1 MAPET
6 GGNRPQRLARTLD
19 GGVRRREHGR
29 LGSGCCATAAR
40 FPFRRVFPSPARI
53 RPMPAALHRP
63 EPVLRHRAQP
73 VDENVPSA
81 QAAAWLREG
90 RSLIVTD
97 RFGTG
102 LDILAALRVQLEDP
116 GEDAG
121 YVAKRT
127 FREAFQSA
135 SKRLLAPVV
144 GRKVALPD
152 APRAGFLAELY
163 PDHADFALPVEDA
176 RVLSSAWDWYEKG
189 VHFPVLG
196 YRVHPFY
203 GTYIPARMEHLELF
217 GTWLAKYQGARD
229 RAIDVG
235 TGSGV
240 LALQMAK
247 AGFKQV
253 LATDINPNA
262 IESVARQMH
271 RLPKA
276 PAIELENA
284 DLLGTD
290 RGPID
295 LIVSNPPWMKGE
307 VGRTLDLAMY
317 FQDGFFERFYDQSL
331 QRLAPGG
338 RVVFVFSNIIEL
350 SQPDVPHPIQTELD
364 RGRFKLVEKLTRRV
378 KPSPGRRTREK
389 VEVWELAVV

>member
-1 MAPET
+1 
-6 GGNRPQRLARTLD
+6 
-19 GGVRRREHGR
+19 
-29 LGSGCCATAAR
+29 
-40 FPFRRVFPSPARI
+40 
-53 RPMPAALHRP
+53 MPAALNRP
-63 EPVLRHRAQP
+63 EPVLRHRAEP
-73 VDENVPSA
+73 VDQNVPVA
-81 QAAAWLREG
+81 QAAAWLCEG

-102 LDILAALRVQLEDP
+102 LDILQALRVKLEDP
-116 GEDAG
+116 GENAG
-121 YVAKRT
+121 YVEKRT
-127 FREAFQSA
+127 FREAFQAA

-144 GRKVALPD
+144 GRKVALAD
-152 APRAGFLAELY
+152 APRAGFLSELY

-176 RVLSSAWDWYEKG
+176 RVLSSAWEWYEQG

-217 GTWLAKYQGARD
+217 GTWLAKYTGARD

-235 TGSGV
+235 TGTGV

-253 LATDINPNA
+253 IATDINPNA
-262 IESVARQMH
+262 IESVARQLR
-271 RLPKA
+271 RLPVA
-276 PAIELENA
+276 SSIELQHA
-284 DLLGTD
+284 DQFGEV
-290 RGPID
+290 RGPLD

-317 FQDGFFERFYDQSL
+317 FQDGFFERFYDQAL
-331 QRLAPGG
+331 ERLAPGG

-350 SQPDVPHPIQTELD
+350 SQPEVPHPIQTELD
-364 RGRFKLVEKLTRRV
+364 RGRFTLVEKLKRKV

-389 VEVWELAVV
+389 VEIWELAVV

>member
-1 MAPET
+1 
-6 GGNRPQRLARTLD
+6 
-19 GGVRRREHGR
+19 
-29 LGSGCCATAAR
+29 
-40 FPFRRVFPSPARI
+40 
-53 RPMPAALHRP
+53 MPAALHRP
-63 EPVLRHRAQP
+63 EPVLRHRAEP
-73 VDENVPSA
+73 IDRNVPKA
-81 QAAAWLREG
+81 QAAAWLRAG
-90 RSLIVTD
+90 RSLLVTD

-102 LDILAALRVQLEDP
+102 LDILAELRVLLADP

-135 SKRLLAPVV
+135 SKHLLAPVV
-144 GRKVALPD
+144 DRKVALAD

-176 RVLSSAWDWYEKG
+176 KVLSSAWDWYEQG
-189 VHFPVLG
+189 VYFPVLG

-217 GTWLAKYQGARD
+217 GTWLAKYKGARE

-240 LALQMAK
+240 LALQMAR
-247 AGFKQV
+247 AGFRQV

-262 IESVARQMH
+262 IESVARQLR
-271 RLPKA
+271 RLPQA
-276 PAIELENA
+276 PPIELEHA

-290 RGPID
+290 RGPLD
-295 LIVSNPPWMKGE
+295 LIVSNPPWMKGD

-317 FQDGFFERFYDQSL
+317 FQDGFFERFYDQAL

-364 RGRFKLVEKLTRRV
+364 RGRFRLVEKLTRRV
-378 KPSPGRRTREK
+378 KPLRRRTREK

>member
-1 MAPET
+1 
-6 GGNRPQRLARTLD
+6 
-19 GGVRRREHGR
+19 
-29 LGSGCCATAAR
+29 
-40 FPFRRVFPSPARI
+40 
-53 RPMPAALHRP
+53 MPAALNRP
-63 EPVLRHRAQP
+63 EPVLRHRAQT
-73 VDENVPSA
+73 VDQNVPTA
-81 QAAAWLREG
+81 QAAARLCEG

-97 RFGTG
+97 RFKTG
-102 LDILAALRVQLEDP
+102 LDILQALRVQLKDP
-116 GEDAG
+116 GENAD
-121 YVAKRT
+121 YVTKRT

-135 SKRLLAPVV
+135 SKLLLVPVV

-176 RVLSSAWDWYEKG
+176 RVLSSAWEWYEQG

-196 YRVHPFY
+196 FRVHPFY

-217 GTWLAKYQGARD
+217 GTWLAKYTGARN

-253 LATDINPNA
+253 IATDINPNA
-262 IESVARQMH
+262 IESVARQLR
-271 RLPKA
+271 RLPVA
-276 PAIELENA
+276 PPIELEHA
-284 DLLGTD
+284 DQFGKD
-290 RGPID
+290 RGPLD

-364 RGRFKLVEKLTRRV
+364 RGRFRLVEKMTRRV
-378 KPSPGRRTREK
+378 KPLRRRTREK

>member
-1 MAPET
+1 
-6 GGNRPQRLARTLD
+6 
-19 GGVRRREHGR
+19 
-29 LGSGCCATAAR
+29 
-40 FPFRRVFPSPARI
+40 
-53 RPMPAALHRP
+53 MPAALHRP

-73 VDENVPSA
+73 IDRNVPKA
-81 QAAAWLREG
+81 QAAAWLRDG

-102 LDILAALRVQLEDP
+102 LDILAELRVQLEDP
-116 GEDAG
+116 GEAAD
-121 YVAKRT
+121 YVVKRT

-135 SKRLLAPVV
+135 SKRLLAPVI

-152 APRAGFLAELY
+152 APRAGFLSELY

-176 RVLSSAWDWYEKG
+176 KVLSSAWDWYEQG

-217 GTWLAKYQGARD
+217 GTWLAKYKGARN

-240 LALQMAK
+240 LALQMAR
-247 AGFKQV
+247 AGFQQV
-253 LATDINPNA
+253 IATDINPNA
-262 IESVARQMH
+262 IESVARQLR
-271 RLPKA
+271 RLPVA
-276 PAIELENA
+276 PPIELEHA
-284 DLLGTD
+284 DQFGAD
-290 RGPID
+290 RGPLD

-317 FQDGFFERFYDQSL
+317 FQDGFFERFYEQSL

-338 RVVFVFSNIIEL
+338 RIVFVFSNIIEL

-364 RGRFKLVEKLTRRV
+364 RGRFRLVEKMTRKV

-389 VEVWELAVV
+389 VEIWELAAV

>member
-1 MAPET
+1 
-6 GGNRPQRLARTLD
+6 
-19 GGVRRREHGR
+19 
-29 LGSGCCATAAR
+29 
-40 FPFRRVFPSPARI
+40 
-53 RPMPAALHRP
+53 MPAALNRP

-73 VDENVPSA
+73 VDRNVPMA
-81 QAAAWLREG
+81 QAAAWLCEG

-102 LDILAALRVQLEDP
+102 LDILAALRVKLEDP
-116 GEDAG
+116 GESAD
-121 YVAKRT
+121 YVKKRT

-135 SKRLLAPVV
+135 SKLLLAPVV

-152 APRAGFLAELY
+152 APRPGFLSELY

-176 RVLSSAWDWYEKG
+176 RVLSSAWEWYEQG

-196 YRVHPFY
+196 YRVHPFF

-217 GTWLAKYQGARD
+217 GTWLAKYTGARN

-247 AGFKQV
+247 AGFQHV
-253 LATDINPNA
+253 IATDINPNA
-262 IESVARQMH
+262 IESVARQMR
-271 RLPKA
+271 RLSVA
-276 PAIELENA
+276 PPIELEHA
-284 DLLGTD
+284 DQFGKD

-317 FQDGFFERFYDQSL
+317 FQDGFFERFYEQSL
-331 QRLAPGG
+331 QRLAPNG
-338 RVVFVFSNIIEL
+338 RIVFVFSNIIEL
-350 SQPDVPHPIQTELD
+350 SQPEVPHPIQTELD
-364 RGRFKLVEKLTRRV
+364 RGRFRLVEKMTRKV

-389 VEVWELAVV
+389 VEIWELAVV

>member
-1 MAPET
+1 
-6 GGNRPQRLARTLD
+6 
-19 GGVRRREHGR
+19 
-29 LGSGCCATAAR
+29 
-40 FPFRRVFPSPARI
+40 
-53 RPMPAALHRP
+53 MPAALHRP

-73 VDENVPSA
+73 VDKNVPMA
-81 QAAAWLREG
+81 QAATWLCEE

-102 LDILAALRVQLEDP
+102 LDILAALRVKLEDP
-116 GEDAG
+116 GESAD
-121 YVAKRT
+121 YVTKRV
-127 FREAFQSA
+127 FREAFQAA
-135 SKRLLAPVV
+135 SKRLLVPVV

-152 APRAGFLAELY
+152 APRAGFLSELY

-176 RVLSSAWDWYEKG
+176 RVLSSAWEWYEQG

-247 AGFKQV
+247 AGFKHV
-253 LATDINPNA
+253 IATDINPNA
-262 IESVARQMH
+262 IESVARQMR
-271 RLPKA
+271 RLSVTP
-276 PAIELENA
+276 PIELEHA
-284 DLLGTD
+284 DQFGKD
-290 RGPID
+290 RGPLD

-317 FQDGFFERFYDQSL
+317 FQDGFFERFYEQSL
-331 QRLAPGG
+331 QRLAPNG
-338 RVVFVFSNIIEL
+338 RIVFVFSNIIEL
-350 SQPDVPHPIQTELD
+350 SQPEVPHPIQTELD
-364 RGRFKLVEKLTRRV
+364 RGRFRLVEKMTRKV

-389 VEVWELAVV
+389 VEIWELAVV

>member
-1 MAPET
+1 
-6 GGNRPQRLARTLD
+6 
-19 GGVRRREHGR
+19 
-29 LGSGCCATAAR
+29 
-40 FPFRRVFPSPARI
+40 
-53 RPMPAALHRP
+53 MPAALHRP

-73 VDENVPSA
+73 VDWNVPKA

-97 RFGTG
+97 RFATG
-102 LDILAALRVQLEDP
+102 LDILTELRMQLEDP
-116 GEDAG
+116 GEAGG
-121 YVAKRT
+121 YVKKRA
-127 FREAFQSA
+127 FREAFQA
-135 SKRLLAPVV
+135 ACKHLLAPVV
-144 GRKVALPD
+144 GRKVVLPD
-152 APRAGFLAELY
+152 APRPGFLAELY

-176 RVLSSAWDWYEKG
+176 KVLSSAWDWYEKG

-217 GTWLAKYQGARD
+217 GTWLAKYQGARN

-247 AGFKQV
+247 AGFEHV

-262 IESVARQMH
+262 IESVARQLR
-271 RLPKA
+271 RLPNA
-276 PAIELENA
+276 PPIELENA

-295 LIVSNPPWMKGE
+295 LVVSNPPWMKGE

-317 FQDGFFERFYDQSL
+317 FQDGFFERFYDQAL

-338 RVVFVFSNIIEL
+338 RIVFVFSNIIEL

-364 RGRFKLVEKLTRRV
+364 RGRFRLVEKLTRRV
-378 KPSPGRRTREK
+378 KPLRRRTREK

>member
-1 MAPET
+1 M
-6 GGNRPQRLARTLD
+6 
-19 GGVRRREHGR
+19 
-29 LGSGCCATAAR
+29 S
-40 FPFRRVFPSPARI
+40 
-53 RPMPAALHRP
+53 AALHRP

-73 VDENVPSA
+73 IDQSVSPG
-81 QAAAWLREG
+81 QAAAWLCEG
-90 RSLIVTD
+90 RALIVTD
-97 RFGTG
+97 RFRTG
-102 LDILAALRVQLEDP
+102 LEILAALRLRLEEP
-116 GEDAG
+116 GEDEG
-121 YVAKRT
+121 YVKKRA

-144 GRKVALPD
+144 GRQVALPG
-152 APRAGFLAELY
+152 APAAGFLAELY
-163 PDHADFALPVEDA
+163 PDHADFALPVEDT
-176 RVLSSAWDWYEKG
+176 RVLSSAWDWYQTD

-217 GTWLAKYQGARD
+217 GTWLAKYQGARN

-247 AGFKQV
+247 AGFQHV

-262 IESVARQMH
+262 IESVARQMQ
-271 RLPKA
+271 RLKVP
-276 PAIELENA
+276 PPIELQHA
-284 DLLGTD
+284 DLLGAD
-290 RGPID
+290 RGPLD

-317 FQDGFFERFYDQSL
+317 FQEGFFERFYEQSL

-338 RVVFVFSNIIEL
+338 RIVFVFSNIIEL
-350 SQPDVPHPIQTELD
+350 SQPEVPHPIQTELD
-364 RGRFKLVEKLTRRV
+364 RGRFRLVEKLTRRV
-378 KPSPGRRTREK
+378 KPLRRRTREK

>member
-1 MAPET
+1 
-6 GGNRPQRLARTLD
+6 
-19 GGVRRREHGR
+19 
-29 LGSGCCATAAR
+29 
-40 FPFRRVFPSPARI
+40 
-53 RPMPAALHRP
+53 MPRALHRP
-63 EPVLRHRAQP
+63 EPVLRHDAQP
-73 VDENVPSA
+73 VDRSVPHA
-81 QAAAWLREG
+81 QAVAWLLEG

-102 LDILAALRVQLEDP
+102 LDILDALRAQLDDP

-121 YVAKRT
+121 YVRKRA
-127 FREAFQSA
+127 FREAFQAA
-135 SKRLLAPVV
+135 SKHLLAPVV
-144 GRKVALPD
+144 ARKVALAG

-176 RVLSSAWDWYEKG
+176 KVLSSAWDWYEQG

-196 YRVHPFY
+196 YRLHPFY

-217 GTWLAKYQGARD
+217 GTWLAKYQGARN

-247 AGFKQV
+247 AGFGQV

-262 IESVARQMH
+262 IESVTRQLK
-271 RLPKA
+271 RLPKT
-276 PAIELENA
+276 PPIELEHT
-284 DLLGTD
+284 DLFGTD

-295 LIVSNPPWMKGE
+295 LVVSNPPWMKGE

-317 FQDGFFERFYDQSL
+317 FQDGFFERFYEQAL

-364 RGRFKLVEKLTRRV
+364 RGRFRLVEKLTRRV
-378 KPSPGRRTREK
+378 KPSPGRRTRER
-389 VEVWELAVV
+389 VEVWELAAV

>member
-1 MAPET
+1 M
-6 GGNRPQRLARTLD
+6 
-19 GGVRRREHGR
+19 
-29 LGSGCCATAAR
+29 S
-40 FPFRRVFPSPARI
+40 
-53 RPMPAALHRP
+53 AALHRP

-73 VDENVPSA
+73 VDQNVPPA
-81 QAAAWLREG
+81 QAAAWLCEG
-90 RSLIVTD
+90 RSLILTD
-97 RFGTG
+97 RFRTG
-102 LDILAALRVQLEDP
+102 LGILAALRVKLEDP
-116 GEDAG
+116 GEDAE
-121 YVAKRT
+121 YVAKRA

-144 GRKVALPD
+144 GRKVALLD

-176 RVLSSAWDWYEKG
+176 KVLSSAWDWYEQG

-217 GTWLAKYQGARD
+217 GTWLAKYKGARN

-235 TGSGV
+235 TGTGV

-247 AGFKQV
+247 AGFQQV

-262 IESVARQMH
+262 IESLARQLR
-271 RLPKA
+271 RLPTA
-276 PAIELENA
+276 PAIELQHA
-284 DLLGTD
+284 DLLGAE
-290 RGPID
+290 RGPLD

-317 FQDGFFERFYDQSL
+317 FQDGFFERFYDQAL
-331 QRLAPGG
+331 ERLAPGG

-364 RGRFKLVEKLTRRV
+364 RGRFTLVEKLTRRV
-378 KPSPGRRTREK
+378 KPLRRRTREK
-389 VEVWELAVV
+389 VEIWELAVV

>member
-1 MAPET
+1 M
-6 GGNRPQRLARTLD
+6 L
-19 GGVRRREHGR
+19 
-29 LGSGCCATAAR
+29 
-40 FPFRRVFPSPARI
+40 
-53 RPMPAALHRP
+53 PMSAALHRP

-73 VDENVPSA
+73 VDRSVLPA
-81 QAAAWLREG
+81 QAAARLLEG

-102 LDILAALRVQLEDP
+102 LDILAALRVQLGEP
-116 GEDAG
+116 GEEAG
-121 YVAKRT
+121 YVQKRA
-127 FREAFQSA
+127 FREAFQAA
-135 SKRLLAPVV
+135 SKHLLAPVV
-144 GRKVALPD
+144 GRKVDLAG
-152 APRAGFLAELY
+152 APRPGFLAELY
-163 PDHADFALPVEDA
+163 PDHADFALPIEDA
-176 RVLSSAWDWYEKG
+176 RVLSDAWEWYQQG
-189 VHFPVLG
+189 VYFPVLG

-217 GTWLAKYQGARD
+217 GTWLAKYTGARD

-240 LALQMAK
+240 LALQLAK
-247 AGFKQV
+247 AGFRQV

-262 IESVARQMH
+262 IESVARQIR
-271 RLPKA
+271 RLPVA
-276 PAIELENA
+276 FPIEFEHA

-290 RGPID
+290 CGPID

-317 FQDGFFERFYDQSL
+317 FQDGFFERFFDQAR

-338 RVVFVFSNIIEL
+338 RVVLVFSNIIEL

-364 RGRFKLVEKLTRRV
+364 RGRFTLVEKLTRRV
-378 KPSPGRRTREK
+378 KPLRRRTREK

>member
-1 MAPET
+1 
-6 GGNRPQRLARTLD
+6 
-19 GGVRRREHGR
+19 
-29 LGSGCCATAAR
+29 
-40 FPFRRVFPSPARI
+40 
-53 RPMPAALHRP
+53 MPAALHRP
-63 EPVLRHRAQP
+63 EPILRHQAQP
-73 VDENVPSA
+73 VDRSVPTA
-81 QAAAWLREG
+81 QAVAWLRAG
-90 RSLIVTD
+90 RSLLVAD

-102 LDILAALRVQLEDP
+102 LDILALLRAQLGEP

-121 YVAKRT
+121 YVAKRA
-127 FREAFQSA
+127 FRDAFQAA
-135 SKRLLAPVV
+135 SKHLLAPIEN
-144 GRKVALPD
+144 RKVALPD

-176 RVLSSAWDWYEKG
+176 RVLSSAWDWYEQG

-196 YRVHPFY
+196 YRLHPFY

-217 GTWLAKYQGARD
+217 GTWLAKYTGARN

-247 AGFKQV
+247 AGFRHV

-262 IESVARQMH
+262 IESVARQLR
-271 RLPKA
+271 RLPKT
-276 PAIELENA
+276 PPVELQHA
-284 DLLGTD
+284 DLLGED
-290 RGPID
+290 RGPLD

-317 FQDGFFERFYDQSL
+317 FQDGFFERFYEQAL

-350 SQPDVPHPIQTELD
+350 SQPDVPHPIQTELA
-364 RGRFKLVEKLTRRV
+364 RGRFRLVEKLTRRV
-378 KPSPGRRTREK
+378 KPLRRRTREK

>member
-1 MAPET
+1 
-6 GGNRPQRLARTLD
+6 
-19 GGVRRREHGR
+19 
-29 LGSGCCATAAR
+29 
-40 FPFRRVFPSPARI
+40 
-53 RPMPAALHRP
+53 MPAALHRP

-73 VDENVPSA
+73 IDRNVPKA
-81 QAAAWLREG
+81 QAAAWLRDG

-102 LDILAALRVQLEDP
+102 LDILAELRVQLEDP
-116 GEDAG
+116 GEAAD
-121 YVAKRT
+121 YVVKRT

-135 SKRLLAPVV
+135 SKRLLAPVI

-176 RVLSSAWDWYEKG
+176 KVLSSAWDWYEQG

-217 GTWLAKYQGARD
+217 GTWLAKYKGARN

-247 AGFKQV
+247 AGFQQV
-253 LATDINPNA
+253 IATDINPNA
-262 IESVARQMH
+262 IESVARQMR
-271 RLPKA
+271 RLPVA
-276 PAIELENA
+276 PLIELEHA
-284 DLLGTD
+284 DQFGAD
-290 RGPID
+290 RGPLD

-317 FQDGFFERFYDQSL
+317 FQDGFFERFYEQSL

-338 RVVFVFSNIIEL
+338 RIVFVFSNIIEL

-364 RGRFKLVEKLTRRV
+364 RGRFRLVEKMTRKV

-389 VEVWELAVV
+389 VEIWELAAV

>member
-1 MAPET
+1 
-6 GGNRPQRLARTLD
+6 
-19 GGVRRREHGR
+19 
-29 LGSGCCATAAR
+29 
-40 FPFRRVFPSPARI
+40 
-53 RPMPAALHRP
+53 MPAALHRP
-63 EPVLRHRAQP
+63 EPVLRHHAQP
-73 VDENVPSA
+73 VDEKVPPA

-90 RSLIVTD
+90 RSLLVSD
-97 RFGTG
+97 RFATG
-102 LDILAALRVQLEDP
+102 LGILAALRMQLDDP

-127 FREAFQSA
+127 FREAFTAA

-152 APRAGFLAELY
+152 APRPGFLAELY

-176 RVLSSAWDWYEKG
+176 RVLSSAWDWYEQG
-189 VHFPVLG
+189 VYFPVLG
-196 YRVHPFY
+196 HRVHPYF

-217 GTWLAKYQGARD
+217 GTWLAKYQGARH

-247 AGFKQV
+247 ASFRQV

-262 IESVARQMH
+262 IESVARQLQRM
-271 RLPKA
+271 PKA
-276 PAIELENA
+276 PPIELENA

-317 FQDGFFERFYDQSL
+317 FQDGFFERFYEQCL

-350 SQPDVPHPIQTELD
+350 SQPDVPHPITTELE
-364 RGRFKLVEKLTRRV
+364 RGRFRLVEKMTRRV
-378 KPSPGRRTREK
+378 KPLRRRTREK
-389 VEVWELAVV
+389 VEIWELAAI

>member
-1 MAPET
+1 
-6 GGNRPQRLARTLD
+6 
-19 GGVRRREHGR
+19 
-29 LGSGCCATAAR
+29 
-40 FPFRRVFPSPARI
+40 
-53 RPMPAALHRP
+53 MPAALHRP

-73 VDENVPSA
+73 VDRNVPKA

-102 LDILAALRVQLEDP
+102 LDILAELRVQLEDP
-116 GEDAG
+116 GEAAD
-121 YVAKRT
+121 YVKKRT

-135 SKRLLAPVV
+135 SQHLLAPVI

-152 APRAGFLAELY
+152 APRAGFLSELY

-176 RVLSSAWDWYEKG
+176 KVLSSAWDWYEQG

-217 GTWLAKYQGARD
+217 GTWLANYKGARD

-247 AGFKQV
+247 AGFQQV
-253 LATDINPNA
+253 IATDINPNA
-262 IESVARQMH
+262 IESVARQMR
-271 RLPKA
+271 RLPVA
-276 PAIELENA
+276 PPIELEHA
-284 DLLGTD
+284 DQFGAD

-295 LIVSNPPWMKGE
+295 LIVSNPPWMKGD

-317 FQDGFFERFYDQSL
+317 FQDGFFERFYEKAL

-338 RVVFVFSNIIEL
+338 RLVFVFSNIIEL

-364 RGRFKLVEKLTRRV
+364 RGRFRLMEKLTRKV
-378 KPSPGRRTREK
+378 KPLRRRTREK

>member
-1 MAPET
+1 
-6 GGNRPQRLARTLD
+6 
-19 GGVRRREHGR
+19 
-29 LGSGCCATAAR
+29 
-40 FPFRRVFPSPARI
+40 
-53 RPMPAALHRP
+53 MPAALHRP
-63 EPVLRHRAQP
+63 EPVLRHRASPIDRHTPATQA
-73 VDENVPSA
+73 VA
-81 QAAAWLREG
+81 QLLDG

-97 RFGTG
+97 RFATG
-102 LDILAALRVQLEDP
+102 LDILAALRLQLEEPD
-116 GEDAG
+116 EDAG
-121 YVAKRT
+121 YVAKRA

-135 SKRLLAPVV
+135 SNHLLAPVV
-144 GRKVALPD
+144 SRKVALPG
-152 APRAGFLAELY
+152 APRPGFLAELY

-176 RVLSSAWDWYEKG
+176 RVLSSAWDWYAEG
-189 VHFPVLG
+189 VYFPVLG
-196 YRVHPFY
+196 YRVHPFF

-247 AGFKQV
+247 AGFEQV

-262 IESVARQMH
+262 IESVARQMR
-271 RLPKA
+271 RLPVA
-276 PAIELENA
+276 PPIEPEHA

-317 FQDGFFERFYDQSL
+317 FQDGFFERFYEQAL

-338 RVVFVFSNIIEL
+338 RIVFVFSNIIEL

-364 RGRFKLVEKLTRRV
+364 RGRFRLVEKLTRRV
-378 KPSPGRRTREK
+378 KPLRRRTREK

>member
-1 MAPET
+1 
-6 GGNRPQRLARTLD
+6 
-19 GGVRRREHGR
+19 
-29 LGSGCCATAAR
+29 
-40 FPFRRVFPSPARI
+40 
-53 RPMPAALHRP
+53 MPAALHRP

-73 VDENVPSA
+73 IDRNVPKA
-81 QAAAWLREG
+81 QAAAWLRDG

-102 LDILAALRVQLEDP
+102 LDILAELRVQLEDP
-116 GEDAG
+116 GEAAD
-121 YVAKRT
+121 YVVKRT

-135 SKRLLAPVV
+135 SKRLLAPVI

-152 APRAGFLAELY
+152 APRAGFLSELY

-176 RVLSSAWDWYEKG
+176 KVLSSAWDWYEQG

-217 GTWLAKYQGARD
+217 GTWLAKYKGARN

-247 AGFKQV
+247 AGFQQV
-253 LATDINPNA
+253 IATDINPNA
-262 IESVARQMH
+262 IESVARQMR
-271 RLPKA
+271 RLPVA
-276 PAIELENA
+276 PPIELEHA
-284 DLLGTD
+284 DQFGAD
-290 RGPID
+290 RGPLD

-317 FQDGFFERFYDQSL
+317 FQDGFFERFYEQSL

-338 RVVFVFSNIIEL
+338 RIVFVFSNIIEL

-364 RGRFKLVEKLTRRV
+364 RGRFRLVEKMTRKV

-389 VEVWELAVV
+389 VEIWELAAV

>member
-1 MAPET
+1 MP
-6 GGNRPQRLARTLD
+6 
-19 GGVRRREHGR
+19 
-29 LGSGCCATAAR
+29 S
-40 FPFRRVFPSPARI
+40 RRVPSSPAPI

-73 VDENVPSA
+73 VDQRVPTA
-81 QAAAWLREG
+81 QAVSWLCEE

-102 LDILAALRVQLEDP
+102 LDILAALRVALGDP
-116 GEDAG
+116 GESAD
-121 YVAKRT
+121 YVQKRT
-127 FREAFQSA
+127 FREAFTSA
-135 SKRLLAPVV
+135 SRRLLVPVV
-144 GRKVALPD
+144 GRRVALPD

-176 RVLSSAWDWYEKG
+176 RVLSSAWDWYEQG
-189 VHFPVLG
+189 VYFPVLG
-196 YRVHPFY
+196 HRVHPFY

-235 TGSGV
+235 TGSGI
-240 LALQMAK
+240 LALQMAR
-247 AGFKQV
+247 AGFRHV

-262 IESVARQMH
+262 IESVARQLR

-276 PAIELENA
+276 PPIELQHA

-317 FQDGFFERFYDQSL
+317 FQDGFFERFYEQCL

-338 RVVFVFSNIIEL
+338 RIVFVFSNIIEL

-364 RGRFKLVEKLTRRV
+364 RGRFRLVEKMTRRV

-389 VEVWELAVV
+389 VEIWELAVV

>member
-1 MAPET
+1 
-6 GGNRPQRLARTLD
+6 
-19 GGVRRREHGR
+19 
-29 LGSGCCATAAR
+29 
-40 FPFRRVFPSPARI
+40 
-53 RPMPAALHRP
+53 MPAALHRP
-63 EPVLRHRAQP
+63 EPVLRHHVQP
-73 VDENVPSA
+73 VDEKVPPA

-90 RSLIVTD
+90 RSLLVSD
-97 RFGTG
+97 RFATG
-102 LDILAALRVQLEDP
+102 LGILAALRMQLDDP

-127 FREAFQSA
+127 FREAFTAA

-152 APRAGFLAELY
+152 APRPGFLAELY

-176 RVLSSAWDWYEKG
+176 RVLSSAWDWYEQG
-189 VHFPVLG
+189 VYFPVLG
-196 YRVHPFY
+196 HRVHPFF

-217 GTWLAKYQGARD
+217 GTWLAKYSGARN

-247 AGFKQV
+247 AGFRQV

-262 IESVARQMH
+262 IESVARQLQRM
-271 RLPKA
+271 PKA
-276 PAIELENA
+276 PPIELENA

-317 FQDGFFERFYDQSL
+317 FQDGFFERFYAQCL

-338 RVVFVFSNIIEL
+338 RIVFVFSNIIEL

-364 RGRFKLVEKLTRRV
+364 RGRFRLVEKMTRRV

-389 VEVWELAVV
+389 VEIWELAAV

>member
-1 MAPET
+1 
-6 GGNRPQRLARTLD
+6 
-19 GGVRRREHGR
+19 
-29 LGSGCCATAAR
+29 
-40 FPFRRVFPSPARI
+40 
-53 RPMPAALHRP
+53 MPAALHRP

-73 VDENVPSA
+73 VDRTVPTA
-81 QAAAWLREG
+81 QAVLWLLEG
-90 RSLIVTD
+90 RSLLVAD
-97 RFGTG
+97 HFGTG
-102 LDILAALRVQLEDP
+102 IEILQALRVRLQDP

-127 FREAFQSA
+127 FREAFQAA
-135 SKRLLAPVV
+135 SKCLLAPVV
-144 GRKVALPD
+144 GRKVALPG
-152 APRAGFLAELY
+152 APPAGFLAELY

-176 RVLSSAWDWYEKG
+176 RILSSAWEWYANG

-196 YRVHPFY
+196 YRLHPFY
-203 GTYIPARMEHLELF
+203 GAYIPARMEHLELF
-217 GTWLAKYQGARD
+217 GTWLAKYQGARH

-247 AGFKQV
+247 AGFQQV

-262 IESVARQMH
+262 IESVARQLR
-271 RLPKA
+271 RLKVTP
-276 PAIELENA
+276 PIELQNT
-284 DLLGTD
+284 DLLGAD

-317 FQDGFFERFYDQSL
+317 FQDGFFERFFDQSL
-331 QRLAPGG
+331 QRIAPGG
-338 RVVFVFSNIIEL
+338 RVVLVFSNIIEL
-350 SQPDVPHPIQTELD
+350 SQPDVPHPIQTELA
-364 RGRFKLVEKLTRRV
+364 RGRFRLVEKLTRRV
-378 KPSPGRRTREK
+378 KPLRRRTREK

>member
-1 MAPET
+1 M
-6 GGNRPQRLARTLD
+6 
-19 GGVRRREHGR
+19 
-29 LGSGCCATAAR
+29 S
-40 FPFRRVFPSPARI
+40 
-53 RPMPAALHRP
+53 AALHRP

-73 VDENVPSA
+73 VDETTPPA
-81 QAAAWLREG
+81 QAAAWLRDG
-90 RSLIVTD
+90 RSLLVAD

-102 LDILAALRVQLEDP
+102 LGILAALRLLLDDP
-116 GEDAG
+116 GEDGG
-121 YVAKRT
+121 YVKKRA
-127 FREAFQSA
+127 FREAFAAA
-135 SKRLLAPVV
+135 SQRLLVPVV

-152 APRAGFLAELY
+152 APRPGFLAELY

-176 RVLSSAWDWYEKG
+176 RVLSSAWDWYDKG

-203 GTYIPARMEHLELF
+203 GAYIPARMEHLELF
-217 GTWLAKYQGARD
+217 GTWLAKYQGARR

-247 AGFKQV
+247 AGFQHV

-262 IESVARQMH
+262 IESVARQLR
-271 RLPKA
+271 RLPQ
-276 PAIELENA
+276 PPPIELQHA
-284 DLLGTD
+284 DLLGAD

-317 FQDGFFERFYDQSL
+317 FQDGFFERFYAQCL

-350 SQPDVPHPIQTELD
+350 SQPDVPHPITTELE
-364 RGRFKLVEKLTRRV
+364 RGRFRLVEKMTRRV
-378 KPSPGRRTREK
+378 KPLRRRTREK
-389 VEVWELAVV
+389 VEIWELAAV

>member
-1 MAPET
+1 
-6 GGNRPQRLARTLD
+6 
-19 GGVRRREHGR
+19 
-29 LGSGCCATAAR
+29 
-40 FPFRRVFPSPARI
+40 
-53 RPMPAALHRP
+53 MPAALHRP
-63 EPVLRHRAQP
+63 EPVLRHRAQSI
-73 VDENVPSA
+73 DHNVPTA
-81 QAAAWLREG
+81 QAAAWLLAG
-90 RSLIVTD
+90 RSLLVTD
-97 RFGTG
+97 RFATG
-102 LDILAALRVQLEDP
+102 LGILAELRVQLQDP
-116 GEDAG
+116 GEEAG
-121 YVAKRT
+121 YVEKRA
-127 FREAFQSA
+127 FREAFTAA
-135 SKRLLAPVV
+135 SKLLLVPVV

-152 APRAGFLAELY
+152 APRPGFLAELY

-176 RVLSSAWDWYEKG
+176 RVLSSAFEWYERG

-217 GTWLAKYQGARD
+217 GTWLAKYQGARN

-240 LALQMAK
+240 LTLQMAK
-247 AGFKQV
+247 AGFKHV
-253 LATDINPNA
+253 IATDINPNA
-262 IESVARQMH
+262 IESVARQLR

-276 PAIELENA
+276 LPIELEHA

-290 RGPID
+290 RGPLD

-317 FQDGFFERFYDQSL
+317 FQDGFFERFYEQSL

-338 RVVFVFSNIIEL
+338 RIVFVFSNIIEL
-350 SQPDVPHPIQTELD
+350 SQPDVPHPIQTELE
-364 RGRFKLVEKLTRRV
+364 RGRFRLVEKMVRRV
-378 KPSPGRRTREK
+378 KPLRRRTREK

>member
-1 MAPET
+1 
-6 GGNRPQRLARTLD
+6 
-19 GGVRRREHGR
+19 
-29 LGSGCCATAAR
+29 
-40 FPFRRVFPSPARI
+40 
-53 RPMPAALHRP
+53 MPAALNRP

-73 VDENVPSA
+73 VDRNVPPA
-81 QAAAWLREG
+81 QAAAWLLEG
-90 RSLIVTD
+90 RSLLVTD
-97 RFGTG
+97 SFVTG
-102 LDILAALRVQLEDP
+102 LDILQALRVQLEDP
-116 GEDAG
+116 GEDSG
-121 YVAKRT
+121 YVKKRI
-127 FREAFQSA
+127 FREAFQAA
-135 SKRLLAPVV
+135 SKNLLAPVV
-144 GRKVALPD
+144 GRKVALAD
-152 APRAGFLAELY
+152 APRAGFLTELY
-163 PDHADFALPVEDA
+163 PDHADFALPIEDA
-176 RVLSSAWDWYEKG
+176 RVLSTAWGWYEKG

-217 GTWLAKYQGARD
+217 GTWLAKYQGARN

-240 LALQMAK
+240 LTLQMAK
-247 AGFKQV
+247 AGFQHV
-253 LATDINPNA
+253 IATDINPNA
-262 IESVARQMH
+262 IESVARQLR
-271 RLPKA
+271 RLPNA
-276 PAIELENA
+276 LPIELELA

-290 RGPID
+290 RGPVD

-317 FQDGFFERFYDQSL
+317 FQEGFFERFYDQAL

-338 RVVFVFSNIIEL
+338 RIVFVFSNIIEL

-364 RGRFKLVEKLTRRV
+364 RGRFRLVEKMTRRV